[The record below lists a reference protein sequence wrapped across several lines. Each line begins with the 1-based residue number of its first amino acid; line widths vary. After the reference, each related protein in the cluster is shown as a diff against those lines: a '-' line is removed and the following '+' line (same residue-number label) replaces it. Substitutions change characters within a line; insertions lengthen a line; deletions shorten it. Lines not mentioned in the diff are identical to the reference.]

1 MPRPT
6 IDAEVLER
14 LEAVADDRTKVP
26 VDHLSTTQRL
36 DFVLDEL
43 ADVSARADHLESR
56 VESLEAQVED
66 LEEELA
72 ATQSQSDTSG
82 GPIGG
87 GVGGATGTRRNNQF

>member
-26 VDHLSTTQRL
+26 VGHLSTTQRL

-43 ADVSARADHLESR
+43 ADVSARADHLEGR

-72 ATQSQSDTSG
+72 AAQSDTSG
-82 GPIGG
+82 GPIRG